1 MYSAPWRTPRSNH
14 SPISAAVVM
23 PIVLLLSEHIARPPA
38 PDQPPHLAR
47 ERALQAVVLPEA
59 GRHLAAL
66 AFVVLPRAERDT
78 DRLGGLRLCLL
89 GFLAR
94 LPDLGASGVRAA
106 LGGPLVACWV
116 VGHSSIPAAESA
128 ARTAASVFW
137 LCGLPRFGVANQWRR
152 LALQSRAQP

>member
-1 MYSAPWRTPRSNH
+1 MSIW
-14 SPISAAVVM
+14 
-23 PIVLLLSEHIARPPA
+23 LLLSERITTAPA
-38 PDQPPHLAR
+38 TNESLHLGR

-59 GRHLAAL
+59 GRHLAPL

-106 LGGPLVACWV
+106 LGGPLVATGV
-116 VGHSSIPAAESA
+116 IGH
-128 ARTAASVFW
+128 
-137 LCGLPRFGVANQWRR
+137 GN
-152 LALQSRAQP
+152 